1 MSTNS
6 LLTSLAAGIA
16 VGVLAGCGSDA
27 PDATSAAAVDVTT
40 QVDTTQDNTQDNT
53 QVDTS
58 QAVDTDESGTVE
70 ANGIVVDVLARD
82 NSFLPEE
89 IEISAGTEIRW
100 ENRGRNDHNVLP
112 ADDASGWGVDVEGF
126 GPGDVYS
133 EVFDTPGTYPYYC
146 SLHGTS
152 DFGMIGTIVVT
163 E

>member
-1 MSTNS
+1 MCTKPA
-6 LLTSLAAGIA
+6 LTSWTISITMA
-16 VGVLAGCGSDA
+16 VLLVGCGADG
-27 PDATSAAAVDVTT
+27 PDAANAPADDTIDAREADGDESQPAESVAAAIDPV
-40 QVDTTQDNTQDNT
+40 
-53 QVDTS
+53 
-58 QAVDTDESGTVE
+58 VE

-112 ADDASGWGVDVEGF
+112 ADGTFDWGVEVEGF
-126 GPGDVYS
+126 APGDVYS
-133 EVFDTPGTYPYYC
+133 AVFATPGTYPYYC

>member
-1 MSTNS
+1 MAVLLVGCGADGPDAADAADNDTN
-6 LLTSLAAGIA
+6 AADEADMDEAGIA
-16 VGVLAGCGSDA
+16 EST
-27 PDATSAAAVDVTT
+27 ATVTDR
-40 QVDTTQDNTQDNT
+40 V
-53 QVDTS
+53 
-58 QAVDTDESGTVE
+58 VE

-112 ADDASGWGVDVEGF
+112 ADGTFDWGVEVEGF
-126 GPGDVYS
+126 APGDVYS
-133 EVFDTPGTYPYYC
+133 AVFDTPGTYPYYC

>member
-1 MSTNS
+1 MFTRCV
-6 LLTSLAAGIA
+6 LTPLTAGIA
-16 VGVLAGCGSDA
+16 VGVLLGGCGSDS
-27 PDATSAAAVDVTT
+27 PDAASAVVVEVTDAVATT
-40 QVDTTQDNTQDNT
+40 TDAD
-53 QVDTS
+53 
-58 QAVDTDESGTVE
+58 DESGADDAVD
-70 ANGIVVDVLARD
+70 ANGTVVDVIARD

-112 ADDASGWGVDVEGF
+112 ADEASGWGVDAEGF
-126 GPGDVYS
+126 APGDVYS
-133 EVFDTPGTYPYYC
+133 EVFATPGTYPYYC

>member
-1 MSTNS
+1 MSTRS
-6 LLTSLAAGIA
+6 VLTPLAAGFA
-16 VGVLAGCGSDA
+16 VGVLFGGCGSDA
-27 PDATSAAAVDVTT
+27 PDATSAAVVDATDAVAATDV
-40 QVDTTQDNTQDNT
+40 V
-53 QVDTS
+53 
-58 QAVDTDESGTVE
+58 DESGAADAVE
-70 ANGIVVDVLARD
+70 ANGIIVDVIARD

-112 ADDASGWGVDVEGF
+112 ADDASGWGVDVQGF
-126 GPGDVYS
+126 APGDVYS
-133 EVFDTPGTYPYYC
+133 EVFATPGTYPYYC